1 MGYNANLLLLLLEK
15 ETEKKGKEED
25 IVGCKI

>member
-15 ETEKKGKEED
+15 ETEKKGKED
-25 IVGCKI
+25 IVQCKI